1 MNNRFAIVELYCG
14 DSGKIGFYNSQ
25 ELGITKA
32 MTKLGYQCFVFYP
45 DASLAEIN
53 EETIEGT
60 TIVRVPAKKIGVH
73 GFYEPTVLKEYHIDF
88 AQIDSDN
95 QMNAPKMIRYCM
107 KQGIKFYNYMGTLGS
122 DSDKWTKKL
131 LSSLLIRNNIRYYEK
146 SKCFVKTKRVFD
158 AAKKEGIDDVQIV
171 HVGLDFSL
179 IPEIEKDCDS
189 IRRELGIPENRKIL
203 LFVGRLDPYKRPM
216 QMIEVMRKLD
226 DGYYGVMI
234 GTGSLSE
241 EINRSIKENNLSSRI
256 KRIEKIENSKIHK
269 FYKAADYFLN
279 FNEKEIFG
287 MSMLEAMYQGCNV
300 IAIASP
306 GACEIISEESGYV
319 VDGIDQMAQI
329 IEKSER
335 KDERIIRQ
343 RIIDHFSWDSSAK
356 IFDEYLKGESR

>member
-45 DASLAEIN
+45 DPSLVEIK
-53 EETIEGT
+53 EETKEDVT
-60 TIVRVPAKKIGVH
+60 VVKVPAKKIGVH
-73 GFYEPTVLKEYHIDF
+73 GFYDPAVLKKYQIHY

-122 DSDKWTKKL
+122 DSDKWAKKL
-131 LSSLLIRNNIRYYEK
+131 LSSLLIRNNIRYYK
-146 SKCFVKTKRVFD
+146 KTKCFVKTKQVFD
-158 AAKKEGIDDVQIV
+158 TAKKEGIDDVQIV

-179 IPEIEKDCDS
+179 IPEIKQDRDL
-189 IRRELGIPENRKIL
+189 IRQELDIPENKKIL

-241 EINRSIKENNLSSRI
+241 EINKSIKENNLSDRI

-306 GACEIISEESGYV
+306 GACEIISDESGYV
-319 VDGIDQMAQI
+319 VDDIDQMLKI
-329 IEKSER
+329 IEKGEKKS
-335 KDERIIRQ
+335 DEIVCQ
-343 RIIDHFSWDSSAK
+343 RITDHFSWDSSAK
-356 IFDEYLKGESR
+356 SFDEYLKDKSK